1 MTRAFSD
8 YKNIVVLTGA
18 GLSRSAG
25 LATYRGPGGL
35 WTDEDKASM
44 SHKDSLQHSHTKVC
58 DMFWSFREAI
68 VKVSPTAAHRAI
80 AAFER
85 TLPAG
90 ASFTILTQNV
100 DGLHQAAGSRNVCE
114 LHGNLRRWRCED
126 CGYTSTPPDG
136 DPPMHCDER
145 MRPDVVLFGEHLA
158 VETERTMKH
167 ALRDCDLF
175 IGIGTSGTVDPAASF
190 VRWAALNNAR
200 RVLIN
205 LEVFDDARDLYTE
218 VHAGE
223 SDALVPPLF
232 V

>member
-1 MTRAFSD
+1 MRAFSD

-18 GLSRSAG
+18 GISRSAG

-35 WTDEDKASM
+35 WTDEDKAKM
-44 SHKDSLQHSHTKVC
+44 SHVSSLRTMRTEVC

-68 VKVSPTAAHRAI
+68 VKVSPTTAHRAI
-80 AAFER
+80 AAFEE
-85 TLPAG
+85 TLPSG

-114 LHGNLRRWRCED
+114 LHGNLRRWRCEE
-126 CGYTSTPPDG
+126 CGHVATPSDG
-136 DPPMHCDER
+136 EPPVHCGER
-145 MRPDVVLFGEHLA
+145 MRPDVVLFGEMLG

-167 ALRDCDLF
+167 ALRECDLF
-175 IGIGTSGTVDPAASF
+175 IGIGTSGTVEPAASF
-190 VRWAALNNAR
+190 VRWAALNHAR

-223 SDALVPPLF
+223 SDALVPSLF

>member
-1 MTRAFSD
+1 MRPFSD
-8 YKNIVVLTGA
+8 YQNIVVLSGA

-35 WTDEDKASM
+35 WTDEDKAKL
-44 SHKDSLQHSHTKVC
+44 SHVDTLRTMHTKVC
-58 DMFWSFREAI
+58 DMFWSFRDAI

-80 AAFER
+80 AAFEEK
-85 TLPAG
+85 LPKS

-114 LHGNLRRWRCED
+114 LHGNLRRWRCEA
-126 CGYTSTPPDG
+126 CNHAAQPPDG
-136 DPPMHCDER
+136 EPPVHCGER
-145 MRPDVVLFGEHLA
+145 MRPDVVLFGEMLG
-158 VETERTMKH
+158 VETERTMKR

-175 IGIGTSGTVDPAASF
+175 VGIGTSGTVEPAASF

-200 RVLIN
+200 RVLVN
-205 LEVFDDARDLYTE
+205 LEVFENARDLYTE

-223 SDALVPPLF
+223 SDALVPSLF

>member
-1 MTRAFSD
+1 MRAFSD

-35 WTDEDKASM
+35 WTDEDKAKLSDV
-44 SHKDSLQHSHTKVC
+44 SSLRTQHTKVC
-58 DMFWSFREAI
+58 DMFWSFRDAI
-68 VKVSPTAAHRAI
+68 VKVTPTAAHRAI
-80 AAFER
+80 AAFEEK
-85 TLPAG
+85 LPKG

-114 LHGNLRRWRCED
+114 LHGNLRRWRCEE
-126 CGYTSTPPDG
+126 CNHVAHPPDG
-136 DPPMHCDER
+136 EPPVHCAER
-145 MRPDVVLFGEHLA
+145 MRPDVVLFGEMLG

-167 ALRDCDLF
+167 ALRECDLF
-175 IGIGTSGTVDPAASF
+175 IGIGTSGTVEPAASL

-200 RVLIN
+200 RVLVN
-205 LEVFDDARDLYTE
+205 LEVFEDADDLYTE
-218 VHAGE
+218 VHEGE
-223 SDALVPPLF
+223 SDALVPSLF

>member
-1 MTRAFSD
+1 MRAFSN

-35 WTDEDKASM
+35 WTDEDKANL
-44 SHKDSLQHSHTKVC
+44 SHIDALKTQHANVTA
-58 DMFWSFREAI
+58 MFWSFREAI
-68 VKVSPTAAHRAI
+68 VKVSPTGAHRAI
-80 AAFER
+80 AAFEEA
-85 TLPAG
+85 LPKG

-114 LHGNLRRWRCED
+114 LHGNLRRWRCEE
-126 CGYTSTPPDG
+126 CGHVTNPPDG
-136 DPPMHCDER
+136 DAPVHCGAR
-145 MRPDVVLFGEHLA
+145 MRPDVVLFGEMLGVA
-158 VETERTMKH
+158 TERTMKH

-175 IGIGTSGTVDPAASF
+175 VGIGTSGTVDPAASF
-190 VRWAALNNAR
+190 VRWAALNSAR

-205 LEVFDDARDLYTE
+205 LEIFDDARDLYTE
-218 VHAGE
+218 VHEGE
-223 SDALVPPLF
+223 SDALVPNLF

>member
-1 MTRAFSD
+1 MRAFSD

-35 WTDEDKASM
+35 WTDEEKAKM
-44 SHKDSLQHSHTKVC
+44 SHVETLRARRTDVC
-58 DMFWSFREAI
+58 DMFWSFRDAI
-68 VKVSPTAAHRAI
+68 VKVAPTIAHRAL
-80 AAFER
+80 AAFEEK
-85 TLPAG
+85 LPKDAT
-90 ASFTILTQNV
+90 FTILTQNV

-114 LHGNLRRWRCED
+114 LHGNLRRWRCETCRID
-126 CGYTSTPPDG
+126 QQPPDG
-136 DPPMHCDER
+136 EAPVHCGER
-145 MRPDVVLFGEHLA
+145 MRPSVVLFGEMLGH
-158 VETERTMKH
+158 ETERTMKH

-175 IGIGTSGTVDPAASF
+175 IGVGTSGTVDPAASF
-190 VRWAALNNAR
+190 VKWAALNNAR
-200 RVLIN
+200 RVLVN

-223 SDALVPPLF
+223 SDALVPALF